1 MSLHTANDIAR
12 NAQRNWDNLIPADP
26 NDEAY
31 QFACDHVAAELESE
45 SETAALVATLSQSR
59 AVLVHMMSQEIPSY
73 LRPHLR
79 ELADL
84 IRDMRDRVDSQMAVF
99 GRDSEPE
106 GEA

>member
-1 MSLHTANDIAR
+1 MSLHTANDISR
-12 NAQRNWDNLIPADP
+12 SAQRNWDNLIPAEP

-106 GEA
+106 GEV

>member
-1 MSLHTANDIAR
+1 MTLHTANDIAR
-12 NAQRNWDNLIPADP
+12 NAQRNWDALIPAEP

-84 IRDMRDRVDSQMAVF
+84 IRDMRDRVDTQMEVF
-99 GRDSEPE
+99 TQGDDVEES
-106 GEA
+106 